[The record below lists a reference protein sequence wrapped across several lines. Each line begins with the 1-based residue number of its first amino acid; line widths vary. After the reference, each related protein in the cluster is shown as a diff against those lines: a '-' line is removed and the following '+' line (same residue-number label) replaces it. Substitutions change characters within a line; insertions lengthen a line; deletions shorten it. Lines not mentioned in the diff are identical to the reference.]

1 MSRWG
6 VTDDRGA
13 GNEPRAGGNY
23 DPDSAVGQRC
33 LAEGALQPVVRD
45 GRHLFQRAAAAHRR
59 QLSVGRELRGS
70 CEATDLNEPGQASL
84 FVQPVCIYPPF
95 LSRFSECADCGTAAD
110 PYKKKLRRCNY
121 SRLYVCF
128 VFSRS
133 AGFCFLQLI
142 IPSTAVVIT
151 SWVSLWMENETSFQD
166 MISIILTI
174 TFLIFSYNAVM
185 PRVSYIKAMDVY
197 LGVCF
202 FIVFFS
208 LIKLALMKYMRQRLR
223 MTRDT
228 SIVAGML
235 PMIHIGAMVNGTPP
249 QIGDSNTLTVPNSN
263 STVIIRKSIT
273 VFGRRYRVMRCPKM
287 VFTSRFLKRFH
298 WISQMTFL
306 FGFAFFCLFYFL
318 IYPNIHQ
325 VSLDSFCD
333 RSRAEWHA
341 EIKK

>member
-1 MSRWG
+1 
-6 VTDDRGA
+6 
-13 GNEPRAGGNY
+13 
-23 DPDSAVGQRC
+23 
-33 LAEGALQPVVRD
+33 L
-45 GRHLFQRAAAAHRR
+45 
-59 QLSVGRELRGS
+59 
-70 CEATDLNEPGQASL
+70 LNL
-84 FVQPVCIYPPF
+84 KNVIYF
-95 LSRFSECADCGTAAD
+95 LG
-110 PYKKKLRRCNY
+110 NY

-208 LIKLALMKYMRQRLR
+208 LIKLAVVKYMRQRLR

-228 SIVAGML
+228 SIVSGML
-235 PMIHIGAMVNGTPP
+235 PMIHIGSMANGTPP
-249 QIGDSNTLTVPNSN
+249 VIDHNNLSVPNSN
-263 STVIIRKSIT
+263 HVNNRRTVHL
-273 VFGRRYRVMRCPKM
+273 FGHRYRATRWGKIPCPQIE
-287 VFTSRFLKRFH
+287 FTSRFMQRFH
-298 WISQMTFL
+298 WISQMMFL
-306 FGFAFFCLFYFL
+306 FGFVSFCLFYFL
-318 IYPNIHQ
+318 VYPNIHT
-325 VSLDSFCD
+325 VLFDPVCD
-333 RSRAEWHA
+333 RSKAEWWA